1 MNQNTAVAERNP
13 NALNL
18 PVAAAIGGTDISA
31 GQGRAAF
38 LPTSMGEAMEIAK
51 LMAGGNFVPKHLR
64 GVPGDCL
71 AVVMQAARWGM
82 DPFAVG
88 NKTYF
93 VNDRMAYEA
102 QLVNAVVNSSNVLNG
117 RLKVEWSGEGNN
129 LECTVTGYIKGDPDP
144 KTRRVKLNTITT
156 RNSPLWKQDPEQ
168 QLAYFAQRAWARL
181 HAPEVLLGVYTPEE
195 LAEIEPRNPVEAGE
209 PQQRLSSDMLAQQA
223 GVTVEQTMPLTERDV
238 GRHDDQLDR
247 LVEPEDVQDAEVTEL
262 TVDRTGETLPEA
274 SNEMREA
281 EGVSEMSEAAQQT
294 LDEIDGPLEQ
304 GEPEEEAID
313 PFSPDA
319 PWAGKVAEI
328 KAAMDKAQNVIDLKA
343 VPERFAADLAVMP
356 QEVRDMLT
364 RQANAL
370 KDALKGRAPA

>member
-1 MNQNTAVAERNP
+1 MTQNNTAVAERNP
-13 NALNL
+13 GALNL
-18 PVAAAIGGTDISA
+18 PVATAIGGTDITA

-102 QLVNAVVNSSNVLNG
+102 QLVNAVVNSANVLNG

-195 LAEIEPRNPVEAGE
+195 MAEIEPRNPVAADAQ
-209 PQQRLSSDMLAQQA
+209 PQRLSSAMLAQQA
-223 GVTVEQTMPLTERDV
+223 GEVVEQATTVEQIDTV
-238 GRHDDQLDR
+238 
-247 LVEPEDVQDAEVTEL
+247 DAEVEEI
-262 TVDRTGETLPEA
+262 VAEPDPIDAYAEEK
-274 SNEMREA
+274 REA
-281 EGVSEMSEAAQQT
+281 DELRGELAAEAEQT
-294 LDEIDGPLEQ
+294 LADIDGPLDD
-304 GEPEEEAID
+304 EAAEID

-319 PWAGKVAEI
+319 PWAAKVEEI
-328 KAAMDKAQNVIDLKA
+328 KAAMDKAQNVIDLQA
-343 VPERFAADLAVMP
+343 VPTKFKADLEVMP
-356 QEVRDMLT
+356 QEVRDMLA

-370 KDALKGRAPA
+370 RDAMKARRP

>member
-13 NALNL
+13 GALNL
-18 PVAAAIGGTDISA
+18 PVATAIGGTDITA

-102 QLVNAVVNSSNVLNG
+102 QLVNAVVNSSNVLAG
-117 RLKVEWSGEGNN
+117 RLKIEWFGEGNN
-129 LECTVTGYIKGDPDP
+129 LECEVTGFIKGDPDP
-144 KTRRVKLNTITT
+144 KTRRVKISTITT

-181 HAPEVLLGVYTPEE
+181 HAPEVLLGVYTPD
-195 LAEIEPRNPVEAGE
+195 EIESIPGNRVGAAE
-209 PQQRLSSDMLAQQA
+209 PHQLSSDMLAEQA
-223 GVTVEQTMPLTERDV
+223 GVTVDQAKSADTVAEDRWQRMDQKVQERLDAEQ
-238 GRHDDQLDR
+238 
-247 LVEPEDVQDAEVTEL
+247 VQDAEMQEITG
-262 TVDRTGETLPEA
+262 DGTGEALPEA
-274 SNEMREA
+274 SEEMREA
-281 EGVSEMSEAAQQT
+281 EGVASLSEAAQQT
-294 LDEIDGPLEQ
+294 LDDIDGPLDTDQAEDE
-304 GEPEEEAID
+304 GPDPREAVAAEIIAKVDKCKTVID
-313 PFSPDA
+313 LQQLRSREDTNIDALPDEL
-319 PWAGKVAEI
+319 AGKVKRAFRT
-328 KAAMDKAQNVIDLKA
+328 M
-343 VPERFAADLAVMP
+343 M
-356 QEVRDMLT
+356 
-364 RQANAL
+364 
-370 KDALKGRAPA
+370 DALKQPRDGQ

>member
-1 MNQNTAVAERNP
+1 MNQNTSVAERNP
-13 NALNL
+13 SALNL
-18 PVAAAIGGTDISA
+18 PVATAIGGTDITA

-93 VNDRMAYEA
+93 VNDRMGYEA

-117 RLKVEWSGEGNN
+117 RLKVEWTGEGNN

-209 PQQRLSSDMLAQQA
+209 QPQRLSSAMLAQQA
-223 GVTVEQTMPLTERDV
+223 GATVDQPSTMSEMETVAAEQ
-238 GRHDDQLDR
+238 
-247 LVEPEDVQDAEVTEL
+247 VQDAEVTEL
-262 TVDRTGETLPEA
+262 TVDRIGETLPEA

-281 EGVSEMSEAAQQT
+281 EGAAGLSEHAQQT
-294 LDEIDGPLEQ
+294 LEDIDGPLDDDDQ
-304 GEPEEEAID
+304 ADDGPD
-313 PFSPDA
+313 PRQATADRIIA
-319 PWAGKVAEI
+319 DIGKCAT
-328 KAAMDKAQNVIDLKA
+328 VIDLQQLRSREGQT
-343 VPERFAADLAVMP
+343 V
-356 QEVRDMLT
+356 
-364 RQANAL
+364 
-370 KDALKGRAPA
+370 DALPEEMSSHVKAAYAAREEVLAGNRGGVPA

>member
-13 NALNL
+13 GALNL
-18 PVAAAIGGTDISA
+18 PVATAIGGTDITA

-102 QLVNAVVNSSNVLNG
+102 QLVNAVVNSSNVLAG
-117 RLKVEWSGEGNN
+117 RLKVEWFGEGNN
-129 LECTVTGYIKGDPDP
+129 LECEVTGYIKGDPDP
-144 KTRRVKLNTITT
+144 KTRRVKINTITT

-181 HAPEVLLGVYTPEE
+181 HAPEVLLGVYTPD
-195 LAEIEPRNPVEAGE
+195 EIESIPGNRVDGDAP
-209 PQQRLSSDMLAQQA
+209 QRLSSDMLAQQA
-223 GVTVEQTMPLTERDV
+223 GVTVEQAQIAAEPTERVQEADV
-238 GRHDDQLDR
+238 EDIQDGQFEADEARRERLADDI
-247 LVEPEDVQDAEVTEL
+247 QDDEL
-262 TVDRTGETLPEA
+262 PGTL
-274 SNEMREA
+274 
-281 EGVSEMSEAAQQT
+281 SEAAQQT
-294 LDEIDGPLEQ
+294 LDEIDGPLDDE
-304 GEPEEEAID
+304 GPD
-313 PFSPDA
+313 PRQATADRIIADIAKCST
-319 PWAGKVAEI
+319 
-328 KAAMDKAQNVIDLKA
+328 VIDLQQLRSREKLNVEA
-343 VPERFAADLAVMP
+343 LPEEIGDQVKVAYSAREA
-356 QEVRDMLT
+356 E
-364 RQANAL
+364 
-370 KDALKGRAPA
+370 LKGGA